1 MKKIEKPIC
10 DNCIVKSKSYFN
22 KLEKNDLFD
31 LSTKKRCKFY
41 KKGQTIFYEGD
52 RPLGIYCL
60 NYGKVKI
67 FKIGMDGK
75 EQIVRFV
82 FPGDLIGFRS
92 LIGEEIYSASATTL
106 EDSFAC
112 FISKQ
117 VFFQLTK
124 KYPYISHNLM
134 TSLCHL
140 LEEAENKITS
150 LAQKTVKKRL
160 AESLLIINKTFNP
173 DTNNDNDNNIDYTI
187 QLSRRDLANIV
198 GTATETV
205 IRLLSEFN
213 DKKLISI
220 KGRKITLLNIDKL
233 MKKADIID

>member
-22 KLEKNDLFD
+22 KLEKSDLLD
-31 LSTKKRCKFY
+31 LNIKKKCYFY
-41 KKGQTIFYEGD
+41 KKRQTIFYEGD
-52 RPLGIYCL
+52 RPLGVYCL

-67 FKIGMDGK
+67 FKMGMDGK

-92 LIGEEIYSASATTL
+92 LIGENIYSASATAL
-106 EDSFAC
+106 EDSFTC

-117 VFFQLTK
+117 VFFQLIN

-134 TSLCHL
+134 ISLCRL
-140 LEEAENKITS
+140 LEEAENKMIS
-150 LAQKTVKKRL
+150 LAQKPVRKRL
-160 AESLLIINKTFNP
+160 AESLLLINKNFKP
-173 DTNNDNDNNIDYTI
+173 DTNNTI
-187 QLSRRDLANIV
+187 YLSRQDLANIV

-205 IRLLSEFN
+205 IRLLSEFK
-213 DKKLISI
+213 DEKLISI
-220 KGRKITLLNIDKL
+220 KGRKITLLNIERL
-233 MKKADIID
+233 IKKAEYY

>member
-1 MKKIEKPIC
+1 MEKIEKPIC

-22 KLEKNDLFD
+22 KLEKNDLLD
-31 LSTKKRCKFY
+31 LSINKKCKFY

-82 FPGDLIGFRS
+82 FPGDLLGFRS

-106 EDSFAC
+106 ENSFAC
-112 FISKQ
+112 FISKH
-117 VFFQLTK
+117 VFFQLIK

-140 LEEAENKITS
+140 LEEAENKMTS

-160 AESLLIINKTFNP
+160 AESLLLLNKNFNSN
-173 DTNNDNDNNIDYTI
+173 TNNGIDYTI
-187 QLSRRDLANIV
+187 LLSRRDLANIV

-213 DKKLISI
+213 DEKLISI